1 MPWAACLARRSLS
14 YLRRLLDGLLGR
26 DPSNHLFQ
34 LLVGLFSRPG
44 RECPRRSTL
53 RAADVVS
60 KRLTTLVFC
69 ADGSVILAHGAGF
82 VTKLAITSGRHQRDP
97 LPHRGVGG
105 GHPALPPSV
114 KAASR
119 RAAW

>member
-1 MPWAACLARRSLS
+1 MGKLPAAPRATRCCFAPSPTFVNGKVRSRV
-14 YLRRLLDGLLGR
+14 LRSCCPLRLLDRLLGR
-26 DPSNHLFQ
+26 NPGDHFLQ

-60 KRLTTLVFC
+60 KCLTTLVFC

-82 VTKLAITSGRHQRDP
+82 VTKLCK
-97 LPHRGVGG
+97 RGQM
-105 GHPALPPSV
+105 PYIWTPSMG
-114 KAASR
+114 
-119 RAAW
+119 